1 MMNVFLSF
9 FNLLSNKGLFKITI
23 VCFLYLTVRE
33 LSLKLSKTF
42 VVIFADRPLIRI
54 ALL

>member
-1 MMNVFLSF
+1 MNVFLPF
-9 FNLLSNKGLFKITI
+9 FNSLSNEGLFKTKI
-23 VCFLYLTVRE
+23 VCFLYLTVHV
-33 LSLKLSKTF
+33 LSPKLSKKF